1 VIIREFER
9 MSEKTAGI
17 QRKWRK
23 DVPDKYIFFTPTIT
37 LILVMAIFPLFF
49 SLTLT
54 FTSWHLATGNLSFIG
69 GANYVRLVT
78 DPLFWN
84 SIKNT
89 IIYVFLGVGL
99 QYSLGLG
106 LALLMNQNIRGKK
119 VFRVVFL
126 IPMMLTPVAVGYLF
140 KMLYNE
146 NIGPINHIITSLGLP
161 AMHFVTNSKWAIY
174 FLILVD
180 TWQWTPFMFI
190 LLLAGLQSLPHEPY
204 EAAIV
209 DGANK
214 WQLFRYITLP
224 LMLPISFTAL
234 LIRSLEIFKMIDII
248 NVITGGGPGI
258 STETST
264 VYAYLAGLR
273 AFDLGYGATIAWF
286 LLIVVV
292 IFTMLLIRLFKK
304 LAPDTAGL

>member
-1 VIIREFER
+1 MV
-9 MSEKTAGI
+9 SVKTSRVA
-17 QRKWRK
+17 RRWRK
-23 DVPDKYIFFTPTIT
+23 DVPDKYIFFAPTIT
-37 LILVMAIFPLFF
+37 LILLMAIFPLFF

-69 GANYVRLVT
+69 CENYVRMVKY
-78 DPLFWN
+78 PLFWN

-89 IIYVFLGVGL
+89 LIYVILGVGL
-99 QYSLGLG
+99 QYVLGYG

-119 VFRVVFL
+119 IFRVVFL

-146 NIGPINHIITSLGLP
+146 NIGPLNDIITSLGLP
-161 AMHFVTNSKWAIY
+161 ALHFVTNAKWAIY
-174 FLILVD
+174 FLILTD

-190 LLLAGLQSLPHEPY
+190 LLLAGLQSLPDEPY

-209 DGANK
+209 DGASN
-214 WQLFRYITLP
+214 WQLFTYITFP
-224 LMLPISFTAL
+224 LMLPVSFTAL

-248 NVITGGGPGI
+248 NVITGGGPGV

-264 VYAYLAGLR
+264 VYAYLVGLR

-286 LLIVVV
+286 LLITVI
-292 IFTMLLIRLFKK
+292 IFTMLSSRIFKR
-304 LAPDTAGL
+304 LAPETAGL